1 MVEYV
6 VTILKRMS
14 RPLRAIEYIVS
25 IGILWAAAVSAYVV
39 VRGPIGHGNGPGE
52 GRGTLP
58 SLLEQ
63 FQVVP
68 WVILLISIFAIIDI
82 IFLFRQISPSQ
93 VLMRARMMFGIAT
106 GLFFT
111 TSLTVISSGIANI
124 LWVNQF
130 TMALICSVLYLNLR
144 VHYHADR

>member
-1 MVEYV
+1 MVDFIV
-6 VTILKRMS
+6 KLLKKIS
-14 RPLRAIEYIVS
+14 RPLRVIEYIVS

-39 VRGPIGHGNGPGE
+39 VRGPLGHGNGSGE
-52 GRGTLP
+52 GRGTFP

-68 WVILLISIFAIIDI
+68 WVILLISIFAIVDI
-82 IFLFRQISPSQ
+82 AYLTREVSPKQ
-93 VLMRARMMFGIAT
+93 VLMRGRMMFGVAV